1 MERLSIGITI
11 PQLVRSTLGFLQGNP
26 ARLRGRL
33 SSTEG
38 NRENSRNQNFT
49 GNLRPLDVKQPL
61 GRLHLA
67 CFEGNRNKD
76 RTIGIPDGCSNRNTI
91 FGKKKRCFDSKP
103 AQPGNQAN
111 SRQTI
116 GTLFTVFFTQSLPHT
131 QRAFNQRQRTRFLP
145 QLAQESTRPRTAIMS
160 AWLSP
165 NSD

>member
-1 MERLSIGITI
+1 MERLSIGVTI

-26 ARLRGRL
+26 TRLRGRL

-38 NRENSRNQNFT
+38 RRENSRNQNFT
-49 GNLRPLDVKQPL
+49 GNLRPLDSCNHWAECTWRVSQV
-61 GRLHLA
+61 
-67 CFEGNRNKD
+67 
-76 RTIGIPDGCSNRNTI
+76 TGIKTEPSGFLTAVPTVI
-91 FGKKKRCFDSKP
+91 PFLEKKRCFDSKP

-145 QLAQESTRPRTAIMS
+145 QLDQESTRPRTAIMS